1 MPAPDQHAAHPRVR
15 RKERPARR
23 ATLRARARRAALR
36 LVTHPTPATNLPGS
50 AQ

>member
-1 MPAPDQHAAHPRVR
+1 MPAPDRPTAHPRVR
-15 RKERPARR
+15 RRERPARR

-36 LVTHPTPATNLPGS
+36 LVTHPTPATNPLRS